1 MLAAAL
7 AALIEDYVT
16 WKEGGKS
23 LIDWSQWQPGIEYA
37 TKGIKS
43 LGKISAI
50 CLIKLLNWGAQLPTP
65 GRPFSNSL
73 TSTPLIFR

>member
-1 MLAAAL
+1 MA
-7 AALIEDYVT
+7 T
-16 WKEGGKS
+16 RH
-23 LIDWSQWQPGIEYA
+23 EYA

-65 GRPFSNSL
+65 GISRIP
-73 TSTPLIFR
+73 